1 MEATNAPL
9 FQDDAQPSEAVID
22 LPETKTACIVA
33 IDPGLTGAVA
43 FYFPSAPDRIAVEDM
58 PVVNGEVD
66 SHGLNRLIQRMGPTL
81 AIIEHVN
88 AMPSIPGKGG
98 QRRSMGAQS
107 AFNFGRAFEAGRTT
121 LALSG
126 APLHLALPKDWK
138 KHFRLSGG
146 DEGKEAGRAL
156 AIRLFPACAERF
168 ARKKDH
174 GRADAALLARYAAE
188 ALR

>member
-1 MEATNAPL
+1 MEATTAPL

-22 LPETKTACIVA
+22 LPETKSACIVA

-43 FYFPSAPDRIAVEDM
+43 FYFPSTPDRIAVEDM

-66 SHGLNRLIQRMGPTL
+66 VHGLERMFRRMGATRGV
-81 AIIEHVN
+81 IELVGP
-88 AMPSIPGKGG
+88 MPKDGSV
-98 QRRSMGAQS
+98 Q
-107 AFNFGRAFEAGRTT
+107 AFKFGMAFGMARTA
-121 LALSG
+121 LALT
-126 APLHLALPKDWK
+126 HLPFTMVTPQTWK
-138 KHFRLSGG
+138 RHHGLIGKA
-146 DEGKEAGRAL
+146 DPKEAGRAL

-188 ALR
+188 VLR